1 MTFTLKES
9 IHKKVP
15 LNLSRAL
22 KNYLLILRHPQF
34 VGALMIMGIGFM
46 ILVLFGMVGPFIIQ
60 LTYHLSAVTYGYLA
74 LLIGI
79 AYFSGSI
86 VSRLC
91 AHFSGHTILQNSF
104 LAMILFSLV
113 FWILSLVLHQVW
125 IYVAYVFL
133 INFLMGLVYPACMTV
148 TMSLFQDISGTASAI
163 MGAATMCITG
173 ILSVIIGHIHLNS
186 VPAVIVVY
194 LVLAIFNF
202 LLYWGLLKSY
212 FVTR

>member
-1 MTFTLKES
+1 
-9 IHKKVP
+9 
-15 LNLSRAL
+15 
-22 KNYLLILRHPQF
+22 
-34 VGALMIMGIGFM
+34 MIMGVGFM

-60 LTYHLSAVTYGYLA
+60 VTYHLSAVTYGYLA

-91 AHFSGHTILQNSF
+91 ARLSGHAILQNSF

-125 IYVAYVFL
+125 IYVVYVFL

-148 TMSLFQDISGTASAI
+148 TMSLFQDMSGTASAI
-163 MGAATMCITG
+163 MGAATMCIAG

-194 LVLAIFNF
+194 LVLAIFSF